1 MALSVAREGSADIR
15 FPEHREATDLSHRS
29 RQAHNN
35 TRNLSTKLEFINK
48 GTKMV
53 DERVLPFG
61 KGMSADVNTSPAVE
75 LSNSGTKSQEIS
87 KRGRS
92 DKLLL
97 SSRVENGVAGRVG
110 AYASNGTAI
119 TTSVNTLFDF
129 ICEHDKD
136 RILTTISGLTV

>member
-1 MALSVAREGSADIR
+1 
-15 FPEHREATDLSHRS
+15 
-29 RQAHNN
+29 
-35 TRNLSTKLEFINK
+35 
-48 GTKMV
+48 MV

-92 DKLLL
+92 DKLFV
-97 SSRVENGVAGRVG
+97 SSNVENGVAGRVG
-110 AYASNGTAI
+110 ACASNGTAI